1 MLIESLVNGP
11 GVCPAPTTIAT
22 LFLSLIIAPSAI
34 YFGLPHW
41 ERTTGF
47 SRSTS
52 SRCPLHYSPLT

>member
-22 LFLSLIIAPSAI
+22 LFLSLIIPPSAI

-41 ERTTGF
+41 
-47 SRSTS
+47 
-52 SRCPLHYSPLT
+52 